1 MSRRRNGRFAI
12 CVVGRSRSVCSD
24 TLYKMSNKGMTSNLV
39 TLGLSNIL
47 NGLQEFNYL
56 GSDEDLNIR
65 IDLVT
70 RSKKTTTIPQVS
82 K

>member
-1 MSRRRNGRFAI
+1 
-12 CVVGRSRSVCSD
+12 
-24 TLYKMSNKGMTSNLV
+24 MTSNLV